1 MFNSDKL
8 AKTIVQNIINN
19 CILAD
24 SSVYKPNDKM
34 SGINISFKD
43 GTSGILWAYDKG
55 DKYFFNFKA
64 FDTILKIQLTRDEG
78 DDVWIKFMDNFG
90 PNNYSIK
97 EI

>member
-24 SSVYKPNDKM
+24 SFVYKPNDKM

-64 FDTILKIQLTRDEG
+64 FDTILKIPLTRDEG
-78 DDVWIKFMDNFG
+78 DDVWIKFMDKFG

>member
-78 DDVWIKFMDNFG
+78 DDVWIKFMDKFG

-97 EI
+97 KI

>member
-8 AKTIVQNIINN
+8 SKDLVQNIIKN

-34 SGINISFKD
+34 SGINLSFKD
-43 GTSGILWAYDKG
+43 GSSGMLWAYDKG

-64 FDTILKIQLTRDEG
+64 FDSIVKITLTRDQG
-78 DDVWIKFMDNFG
+78 DDVWMKFMDKFG
-90 PNNYSIK
+90 PMNYSIK

>member
-1 MFNSDKL
+1 M
-8 AKTIVQNIINN
+8 
-19 CILAD
+19 
-24 SSVYKPNDKM
+24 
-34 SGINISFKD
+34 
-43 GTSGILWAYDKG
+43 LWAYDKG

-78 DDVWIKFMDNFG
+78 DDVWIKFMDKFG

>member
-19 CILAD
+19 CLLAD

-43 GTSGILWAYDKG
+43 GTSGMLWAYDKG

-64 FDTILKIQLTRDEG
+64 FDTILKIALTRDEG
-78 DDVWIKFMDNFG
+78 DDVWIKFMDKFG

>member
-8 AKTIVQNIINN
+8 AKTIVQNLINN

-24 SSVYKPNDKM
+24 SSIYKPNGKM
-34 SGINISFKD
+34 SGINITFKD

-64 FDTILKIQLTRDEG
+64 FDTILKIPLTRDQG
-78 DDVWIKFMDNFG
+78 DDIWIKFMDKFG

>member
-8 AKTIVQNIINN
+8 AKTIIQNIINN

-24 SSVYKPNDKM
+24 SSIYKPNAEM
-34 SGINISFKD
+34 SGINLSFKD

-64 FDTILKIQLTRDEG
+64 FDSIVRIDLTRDQG
-78 DDVWIKFMDNFG
+78 DEVWMKFMDKFG
-90 PNNYSIK
+90 PMNYSIK

>member
-78 DDVWIKFMDNFG
+78 DDVWIKFMDKFG

>member
-24 SSVYKPNDKM
+24 SSVYKPTDKM

-43 GTSGILWAYDKG
+43 GTSGMLWAYDKG

-78 DDVWIKFMDNFG
+78 DDVWIKFMDKFG

>member
-19 CILAD
+19 CILGD

-64 FDTILKIQLTRDEG
+64 FDTILKIPLTRDEG
-78 DDVWIKFMDNFG
+78 DDVWIKFMDKFG

>member
-8 AKTIVQNIINN
+8 AKTIVQNLINN

-64 FDTILKIQLTRDEG
+64 FDTILKIPLTRDQG
-78 DDVWIKFMDNFG
+78 DDIWIKFMDKFG

>member
-55 DKYFFNFKA
+55 DKYFFNFV
-64 FDTILKIQLTRDEG
+64 T
-78 DDVWIKFMDNFG
+78 
-90 PNNYSIK
+90 
-97 EI
+97 

>member
-64 FDTILKIQLTRDEG
+64 FDTILKIPLTRDEG
-78 DDVWIKFMDNFG
+78 DDVWIKFMDKFG

>member
-1 MFNSDKL
+1 MTKS
-8 AKTIVQNIINN
+8 VENIINN

-43 GTSGILWAYDKG
+43 GTSGMLWAYDKG

-78 DDVWIKFMDNFG
+78 DDVWIKFMDKFG

>member
-64 FDTILKIQLTRDEG
+64 FDTILKIPLTRDEG
-78 DDVWIKFMDNFG
+78 DDIWIKFMDKFG